1 MKKLISA
8 CSFVLFIAILLGCSP
23 STYIVSEYGNE
34 ANLEFVNGVKLNCEI
49 IYFSDSS
56 IVFSPIGKTHSGISL
71 LPKTLSYIN
80 YNNLKSIS
88 ILGFDG
94 KNWGTGVI
102 LFQVIPV
109 GLLAAAAASVE
120 TNPLPVILIFG
131 FPAIITSLFLSAS
144 DGETPEWHREN
155 PVHNISDLKIY
166 SRYPNGL
173 NNVEVKN
180 LLVQLKQ
187 KKIKKFIINK

>member
-1 MKKLISA
+1 MKKLILA
-8 CSFVLFIAILLGCSP
+8 WSFVLFITILLGCAP

-34 ANLEFVNGVKLNCEI
+34 ANLEFVNGVKLKCEI

-56 IVFSPIGKTHSGISL
+56 IVFSPIDKKYRGIGLLTKTIS
-71 LPKTLSYIN
+71 YVN

-131 FPAIITSLFLSAS
+131 IPAIITSLFLSAS
-144 DGETPEWHREN
+144 DGVTPEWQSNN

-173 NNVEVKN
+173 NNLEVKN
-180 LLVQLKQ
+180 LLAQLKQ
-187 KKIKKFIINK
+187 KKIKRFVINE

>member
-1 MKKLISA
+1 MKKLISTW
-8 CSFVLFIAILLGCSP
+8 SVVLILALHLGCSP
-23 STYIVSEYGNE
+23 SNNIISEYGNE
-34 ANLEFVNGVKLNCEI
+34 ANLKFANGVKLKCEI

-56 IVFSPIGKTHSGISL
+56 IVFSPIGEKYSGISL
-71 LPKTLSYIN
+71 LPITLYYIN

-120 TNPLPVILIFG
+120 TDVLPVISIFG
-131 FPAIITSLFLSAS
+131 IPAIITALILSAS
-144 DGETPEWHREN
+144 DGETPQWHSDD
-155 PVHNISDLKIY
+155 PVHKISDLKIY

-173 NNVEVKN
+173 NNLEIKN
-180 LLVQLKQ
+180 LLAQLKQ
-187 KKIKKFIINK
+187 KKIKKFVINK